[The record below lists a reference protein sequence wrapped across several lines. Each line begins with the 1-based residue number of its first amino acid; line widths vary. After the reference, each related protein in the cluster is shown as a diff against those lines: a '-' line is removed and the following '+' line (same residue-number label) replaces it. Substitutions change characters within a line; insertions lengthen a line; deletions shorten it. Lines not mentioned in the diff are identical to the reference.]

1 MCVCLG
7 SLARA
12 PACSNAAVLAA
23 VLPVPAAAAVLPAP
37 AAAVTVPVAAAAAFC
52 AAAALPI
59 SAAAARRAFSSS
71 LFPRPSPS
79 AVALLWWFAV
89 SGPLLSA
96 CATFGDWFVLRSHA
110 CAHVF
115 VCVCVCACACTSVC
129 ACARAFLCVR
139 AAARPSKACQSL
151 RDSNPRWGNPIDTR
165 AFERSSS
172 GPSGSY
178 IARGRL
184 CLII

>member
-96 CATFGDWFVLRSHA
+96 CTTFADWFVLRA
-110 CAHVF
+110 RAH
-115 VCVCVCACACTSVC
+115 VCVCT
-129 ACARAFLCVR
+129 CARAFPCVR
-139 AAARPSKACQSL
+139 AAARPSQARQSL
-151 RDSNPRWGNPIDTR
+151 RDANPKWRNPIDTR

-172 GPSGSY
+172 SPPGSY
-178 IARGRL
+178 TARGRF

>member
-59 SAAAARRAFSSS
+59 SAAAARRAFSPS

-115 VCVCVCACACTSVC
+115 VCVCVCA
-129 ACARAFLCVR
+129 
-139 AAARPSKACQSL
+139 
-151 RDSNPRWGNPIDTR
+151 
-165 AFERSSS
+165 
-172 GPSGSY
+172 
-178 IARGRL
+178 
-184 CLII
+184 